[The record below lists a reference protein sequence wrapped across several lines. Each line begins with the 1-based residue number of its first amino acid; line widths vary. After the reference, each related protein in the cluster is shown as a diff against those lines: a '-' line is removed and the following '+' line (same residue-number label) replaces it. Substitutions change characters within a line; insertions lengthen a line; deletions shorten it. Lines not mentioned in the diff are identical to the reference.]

1 MSFISSGRPNLD
13 ASVAPALVLK
23 DVEAGYGEGPVLRDF
38 NLTVAA
44 GEVYALLGPN
54 GAGKSTA
61 ARVACGLIPVR
72 RGRATAGEGAPRR
85 GRIGLAPQDCAL
97 FPALTPRENV
107 AAVAALCGLPRSNRP
122 AAVERALALTGCA
135 TRADEPVHSLSG
147 GWRRRANLSAA
158 LVGRPRLLIADEPTE
173 GVDAAARVV
182 LSSALRETVQAGA
195 GCLLISHD
203 EAFVSE
209 TADRIGVL
217 AQGRLLAEGPPK
229 ALLRQA
235 FGLARLLVV
244 KLPRPASRPAAS
256 RFAQSGLAP
265 SKDGLEWRLLCED
278 ALGAAQRVSPEAD
291 AEGGEVAVRRPGLD
305 DLVAHLSD
313 ALS

>member
-1 MSFISSGRPNLD
+1 M
-13 ASVAPALVLK
+13 
-23 DVEAGYGEGPVLRDF
+23 
-38 NLTVAA
+38 
-44 GEVYALLGPN
+44 
-54 GAGKSTA
+54 
-61 ARVACGLIPVR
+61 
-72 RGRATAGEGAPRR
+72 
-85 GRIGLAPQDCAL
+85 
-97 FPALTPRENV
+97 
-107 AAVAALCGLPRSNRP
+107 
-122 AAVERALALTGCA
+122 ERALALTGCGP
-135 TRADEPVHSLSG
+135 RADQPVHSLSG

-182 LSSALRETVQAGA
+182 LSSALRETVKAGA

-203 EAFVSE
+203 ETFVSE

-313 ALS
+313 ASS

>member
-1 MSFISSGRPNLD
+1 MD

-72 RGRATAGEGAPRR
+72 RGRATAGEGAPKR

-107 AAVAALCGLPRSNRP
+107 ATVAALCGVPRPDRP
-122 AAVERALALTGCA
+122 AAVERALALTGCGP
-135 TRADEPVHSLSG
+135 RADQPVHSLSG

-182 LSSALRETVQAGA
+182 LSSALRETVKAGA

-203 EAFVSE
+203 ETFVSE

-244 KLPRPASRPAAS
+244 KLPRPASRLAAS

-313 ALS
+313 ASS